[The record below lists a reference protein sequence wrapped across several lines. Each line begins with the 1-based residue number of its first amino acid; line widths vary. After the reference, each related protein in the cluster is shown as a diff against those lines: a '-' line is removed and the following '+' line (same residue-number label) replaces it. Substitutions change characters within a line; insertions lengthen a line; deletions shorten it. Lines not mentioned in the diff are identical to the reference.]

1 MWQYPN
7 IDPVAIAVGPV
18 KIHWYGLTYLAGLA
32 LAWWLMLVR
41 SREDPRW
48 TEEQIA
54 DLIFYATIGIV
65 LGGRVGYMLF
75 YGFDDLIEDP
85 LALFKI
91 WQGGMSFHGGMLG
104 VFAAICLY
112 GRKHGRHPF
121 DVTDF
126 VCPVVPIGLG
136 LGRIGN
142 FINAE
147 LPGRETDV
155 AWALVY
161 PGEVIGRHPS
171 SLYQA
176 FLEGPV
182 LLAVLWLYSSR
193 PRAGMAVTGMFL
205 TGYGS
210 LRLFSELFRSPDP
223 HLMFIAFGW
232 LTMGQLLS
240 APMVLLG
247 IAFLWHAGRVNQP
260 AKS

>member
-1 MWQYPN
+1 MWEYPI
-7 IDPVAIAVGPV
+7 IDPVAVAIGPV
-18 KIHWYGLTYLAGLA
+18 KVHWYGLTYLAGLG

-41 SREDPRW
+41 SRDDSTW
-48 TEEQIA
+48 TSEQIA
-54 DLIFYATIGIV
+54 DLIFYATLGIV
-65 LGGRVGYMLF
+65 VGGRLGYMLF
-75 YGFDDLIEDP
+75 YGFSDLIENP

-91 WQGGMSFHGGMLG
+91 WTGGMSFHGGLLG
-104 VFAAICLY
+104 VIAALFLFA
-112 GRKHGRHPF
+112 RKQGKHPM

-142 FINAE
+142 FINTE

-155 AWALVY
+155 PWALIY
-161 PGEVIGRHPS
+161 PGEAVARHPS

-176 FLEGPV
+176 LLEGPV
-182 LLAVLWLYSSR
+182 LLGLLWWYSSS
-193 PRAGMAVTGMFL
+193 PRATMATSGMFL

-223 HLMFIAFGW
+223 HLMFIAFGL

-240 APMVLLG
+240 LPMILLG
-247 IAFLWHAGRVNQP
+247 VAFLWHARRIERP
-260 AKS
+260 AT